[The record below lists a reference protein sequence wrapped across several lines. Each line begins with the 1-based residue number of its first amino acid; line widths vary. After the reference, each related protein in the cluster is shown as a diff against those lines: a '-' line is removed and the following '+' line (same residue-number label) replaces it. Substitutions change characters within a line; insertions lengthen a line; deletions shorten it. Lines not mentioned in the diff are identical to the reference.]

1 MLVCII
7 NGGYV
12 EVELFEVENYIELN
26 KESLN
31 RLINSDDIFVDDEIF
46 ILRGFIK
53 LVIKKFILNGDLYE
67 NLFEQVNF
75 FLNGLVKDEII
86 DIVFIQD

>member
-1 MLVCII
+1 MLLCII
-7 NGGYV
+7 NSGYV
-12 EVELFEVENYIELN
+12 KVELFEVENYIELN

-53 LVIKKFILNGDLYE
+53 LVIKKFKLNGDLNE
-67 NLFEQVNF
+67 NLFE
-75 FLNGLVKDEII
+75 
-86 DIVFIQD
+86 

>member
-12 EVELFEVENYIELN
+12 EVELFEVESYIELN

-31 RLINSDDIFVDDEIF
+31 CLINFDDIFVDGEIL

-53 LVIKKFILNGDLYE
+53 LVIKKFKLNGDLNE
-67 NLFEQVNF
+67 DLFE
-75 FLNGLVKDEII
+75 
-86 DIVFIQD
+86 

>member
-31 RLINSDDIFVDDEIF
+31 CLINSDDIFVDDEIF

-53 LVIKKFILNGDLYE
+53 LVIKKFILNGDLNE

>member
-12 EVELFEVENYIELN
+12 EVELFEVESYIELN

-31 RLINSDDIFVDDEIF
+31 RLINFDDIFVDDEILIF
-46 ILRGFIK
+46 RGFMK
-53 LVIKKFILNGDLYE
+53 LVIKKFKLNGDLNE
-67 NLFEQVNF
+67 NLFE
-75 FLNGLVKDEII
+75 
-86 DIVFIQD
+86 

>member
-12 EVELFEVENYIELN
+12 EVELFEVENYSIELN

-53 LVIKKFILNGDLYE
+53 LVIKKFILNGDLNE
-67 NLFEQVNF
+67 NLFE
-75 FLNGLVKDEII
+75 
-86 DIVFIQD
+86 

>member
-53 LVIKKFILNGDLYE
+53 LVIKKFILNGDLNE

>member
-31 RLINSDDIFVDDEIF
+31 RLINFDDIFVDDEILIF
-46 ILRGFIK
+46 RGFIK
-53 LVIKKFILNGDLYE
+53 LVIKKFKLNGDLNE

-86 DIVFIQD
+86 EIVFI

>member
-12 EVELFEVENYIELN
+12 EVELFEVESYIELN

-31 RLINSDDIFVDDEIF
+31 CLINLDDIFVDDEILIF
-46 ILRGFIK
+46 KGFMK
-53 LVIKKFILNGDLYE
+53 MVIKKFKLNGDLNE
-67 NLFEQVNF
+67 NLFE
-75 FLNGLVKDEII
+75 
-86 DIVFIQD
+86 